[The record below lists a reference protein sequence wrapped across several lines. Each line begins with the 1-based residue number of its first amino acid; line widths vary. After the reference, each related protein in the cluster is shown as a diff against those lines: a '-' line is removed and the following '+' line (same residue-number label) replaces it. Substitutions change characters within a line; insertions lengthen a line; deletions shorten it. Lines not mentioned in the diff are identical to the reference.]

1 MKDDFLCP
9 SAPLYAGSRL
19 LGVVTG
25 NSQVDILS
33 DPIEID
39 EVFVEAANTGKVAE
53 QKFRFVNKCLK
64 GGCQQW
70 SDNSCGVI
78 KRVLDAIEENVTKGE
93 IPDCSIRS
101 NCRWFSQESYNA
113 CKVCTTVKY
122 I

>member
-1 MKDDFLCP
+1 MKDNFLCP

-19 LGVVTG
+19 LGVVNG
-25 NSQVDILS
+25 DSHVDILS

-39 EVFVEAANTGKVAE
+39 DVFVEAANTGKVAE

-64 GGCQQW
+64 SGCQQW
-70 SDNSCGVI
+70 SENSCGVI
-78 KRVLDAIEENVTKGE
+78 KRVLDAIEENVSKGE
-93 IPDCSIRS
+93 IPDCSIRP